1 MCLFGASEVPELLVA
16 VPILLLAAVAAK
28 LYYDR
33 KRRRYREHDHKCEYC
48 DAPAVATAGYPG
60 DYRWCGECQ
69 RDLNE
74 FAKIEVPKGM
84 LVDTS
89 NKAAVSRYRAAIQR
103 RQDDFM
109 RKRVKERRPQ

>member
-1 MCLFGASEVPELLVA
+1 MNGFVNLKKRSVELPGGAKDLIDVL
-16 VPILLLAAVAAK
+16 
-28 LYYDR
+28 R
-33 KRRRYREHDHKCEYC
+33 KCEYC

-69 RDLNE
+69 RDLND

-89 NKAAVSRYRAAIQR
+89 DKAAVSRYRAGIQR